1 MNGQTVFHFDNY
13 VVRPVSEKDRIYLE
27 ALIEADQYHNG
38 QMDADYF
45 LKLKPGEDAWALED
59 DKGKVLFYFKTQ
71 TAVRL
76 SLQFAQAETAAAKT
90 RNRIALLKGLAW
102 IEAQLCANSFREIL
116 FQTEGPEL
124 TAMAKRRMGFRE
136 VSGLAREIGLPL
148 APNQPAVGHWD
159 AAPQISQ
166 GERGQANVRCDTT
179 ADRSFQ

>member
-1 MNGQTVFHFDNY
+1 MSEIFHFDNY
-13 VVRPVSEKDRIYLE
+13 VVRPVSERDRDYLK
-27 ALIEADQYHNG
+27 ALIEADQYHHD

-59 DKGKVLFYFKTQ
+59 ERGKVLFYFKTQ

-76 SLQFAQAETAAAKT
+76 SIQFTEAETSAEKT

-102 IEAQLCANSFREIL
+102 IEARLSANSFREIL
-116 FQTEGPEL
+116 FQTEAPEL

-136 VSGLAREIGLPL
+136 VSGLARDIGLPP
-148 APNQPAVGHWD
+148 APNQARIEHWD

-166 GERGQANVRCDTT
+166 AGGG
-179 ADRSFQ
+179 